1 MGATYPPWDV
11 RAAGSMPGMEYTCDA
26 ATDPDTVKTYD
37 IDVALT
43 HAVIVWFPVPNNHPM
58 HMIIHEA
65 LGSDFKP

>member
-1 MGATYPPWDV
+1 
-11 RAAGSMPGMEYTCDA
+11 MPGMEYTCDA